1 MELLIGLFI
10 GFFLGMLAIGLC
22 RAAKQGSEMPEYLDD
37 AEGGLAI
44 SPARCLACEARAW
57 SETH

>member
-22 RAAKQGSEMPEYLDD
+22 RAAKQGSGMPE
-37 AEGGLAI
+37 AELEI
-44 SPARCLACEARAW
+44 SPVRCLQCEARAW